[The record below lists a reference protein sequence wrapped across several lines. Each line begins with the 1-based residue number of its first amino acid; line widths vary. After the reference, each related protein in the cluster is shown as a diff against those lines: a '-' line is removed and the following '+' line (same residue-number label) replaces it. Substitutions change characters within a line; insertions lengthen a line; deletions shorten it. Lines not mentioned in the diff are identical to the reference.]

1 MGLYVVYISC
11 HHCLFIKLSKPNKQ
25 TNNIGKPSPVGG
37 FPGASEPTG
46 GGNSTDVDGGLGA
59 GPIAGI
65 AIAGVAVLALAAFLL
80 LGRRGNQD
88 EEETSTADNDIEQ
101 MSTQNNTKERLA
113 ITANGELDPDAPDG
127 PQSPDATNSMTAS
140 DVSSIPSMSTKGKKG
155 GSATTGAASSYYAKN
170 SLLGGRPDEE
180 SMLSSSDG
188 PSFFS
193 TDDDTDEFGF
203 ETSLAG
209 SKFHEYILCTETP
222 HVLLDMHMLYDVC

>member
-1 MGLYVVYISC
+1 MAFLFYVIIS
-11 HHCLFIKLSKPNKQ
+11 HVSHLNLSPLTLPNKQ

-209 SKFHEYILCTETP
+209 SKFHIP
-222 HVLLDMHMLYDVC
+222 LYSNTSCPS

>member
-1 MGLYVVYISC
+1 MCIS
-11 HHCLFIKLSKPNKQ
+11 HVSHLNLSPLTEPNKQ
-25 TNNIGKPSPVGG
+25 TNNIGKPSPVGE

-65 AIAGVAVLALAAFLL
+65 AIAGAAVLALAAFLL

-209 SKFHEYILCTETP
+209 SKFHDSNTSCP
-222 HVLLDMHMLYDVC
+222 S

>member
-1 MGLYVVYISC
+1 MGE
-11 HHCLFIKLSKPNKQ
+11 
-25 TNNIGKPSPVGG
+25 

-65 AIAGVAVLALAAFLL
+65 AIAGAAVLALAAFLL

-88 EEETSTADNDIEQ
+88 EEETSEADNDIEQ

-209 SKFHEYILCTETP
+209 SKFHIP
-222 HVLLDMHMLYDVC
+222 LYSNTSCPS